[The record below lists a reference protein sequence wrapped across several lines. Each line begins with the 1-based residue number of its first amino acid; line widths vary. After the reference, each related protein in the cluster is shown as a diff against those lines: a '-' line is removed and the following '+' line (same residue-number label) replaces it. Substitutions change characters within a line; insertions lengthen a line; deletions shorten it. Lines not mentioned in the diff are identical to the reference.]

1 MAALLKDVYNLHYI
15 GDLAA
20 KIHACYPAFQQTGF
34 INAIF
39 DDTWGDK
46 ELKAR
51 TEHIAQQL
59 HCFIPLEYKQALF
72 IIKHVAQ
79 YFTSYQGLFI
89 PAFVEQQ
96 GLHEFALSMDALA
109 HITQFSSAEFAVR
122 PFIQHY
128 PEQMQIVLLNWA
140 RSENEHVR
148 RLASEGCRPRLPWAM
163 ALPEFKHDPSYIIPI
178 LECLKN
184 DDSEY
189 VRRSVANNLNDIA
202 KDHPQLV
209 IKTVTNWLNKDK
221 KIATQRLVKHACR
234 SLLKQANPEALTL
247 FGFLPPVDINVVNL
261 LAHKS
266 VVVGENIH
274 FSFQLLQ
281 QESLALGK
289 LRIEFAID
297 FMKKN
302 GRQAR
307 KIFQLSEGMIKT
319 SRKEFKRT
327 FSFKKISTRQYY
339 VGKHTLAI
347 LVNGVQL
354 SETHFTLT
362 N

>member
-1 MAALLKDVYNLHYI
+1 MAALLKDVYDLNYI
-15 GDLAA
+15 SYLAA
-20 KIHACYPAFQQTGF
+20 KVHTCYPPFQQADF

-39 DDTWGDK
+39 DDLWVAK

-59 HCFIPLEYKQALF
+59 HFFIPLEYKQALP
-72 IIKHVAQ
+72 IIKRVAQ

-89 PAFVEQQ
+89 PAFVEQY
-96 GLHEFALSMDALA
+96 GLDEFTLSIDALA
-109 HITQFSSAEFAVR
+109 HITPFSSAEFAVR

-128 PEQMQIVLLNWA
+128 PEQMQTVLLNWA
-140 RSENEHVR
+140 CSENEHIR

-163 ALPEFKHDPSYIIPI
+163 ALPEFKRDPSYILPI

-209 IKTVTNWLNKDK
+209 IKVVTNWLNKDK

-234 SLLKQANPEALTL
+234 SLLKQANSDALRL
-247 FGFLPPVDINVVNL
+247 FGFLPPMDINVVNL
-261 LAHKS
+261 FVNKS
-266 VVVGENIH
+266 VRVGESFH

-281 QESLALGK
+281 QESLALNK

-302 GRQAR
+302 GQQAR
-307 KIFQLSEGMIKT
+307 KIFQLSEGVIKT
-319 SRKEFKRT
+319 NSKEFKRI

-354 SETHFTLT
+354 SETHFTLI